1 MTDRL
6 NGVSFMD
13 KHIFGFLKMSH
24 AKPALAL
31 TPVPGRR
38 RLVVEAA
45 KEMEERG
52 YAGLY
57 CPSTLGGMS
66 LVEALAWNTQSM
78 PFGITVAP
86 IYARVPEDY
95 SETSACIHEISEGR
109 FRLGVGVSHGPTQKR
124 FRTPVGKPISDM
136 RDFVVRYKEWMGAG
150 DPAPLTLAGMRP
162 RMIKLAGEMA
172 DGLVFANAALSQ
184 ASKSLALLPADKL
197 KNDEF
202 FIGCMT
208 PTCISDDV
216 EAAKAV
222 HKRTLARYVQLP
234 YYREYWRESGYEE
247 EMAEIDKLVDTGETA
262 AIFDKLSDRW
272 LDDVTL
278 FGPAN
283 RVLEKLEAWREVGIK
298 TPILVPS
305 SASGNQL
312 KAVQEIF
319 QIFG

>member
-1 MTDRL
+1 
-6 NGVSFMD
+6 
-13 KHIFGFLKMSH
+13 MSDP
-24 AKPALAL
+24 KPALAL

-45 KEMEERG
+45 QAMEAKG

-66 LVEALAWNTQSM
+66 LVEALAWNTKTM

-95 SETSACIHEISEGR
+95 AESAACIAEISGGR
-109 FRLGVGVSHGPTQKR
+109 FRLGVGVSHGPTQER
-124 FRTPVGKPISDM
+124 FQVAVGKPIADM
-136 RDFVVRYKEWMGAG
+136 RAFVGRYKEWTGAG
-150 DPAPLTLAGMRP
+150 DPAPITLAGMRP
-162 RMIKLAGEMA
+162 RMIKLASEVA
-172 DGLVFANAALSQ
+172 DGLVFANAALSK
-184 ASKSLALLPADKL
+184 AAESLQILTEAQRRDDA
-197 KNDEF
+197 F

-208 PTCISDDV
+208 PTCISEDI

-234 YYREYWRESGYEE
+234 YYRAYWRENGYEE
-247 EMAEIDKLVDTGETA
+247 EMAEIDRLIDSGETA
-262 AIFDKLSDRW
+262 GIAGRLSDRW

-278 FGPAN
+278 FGSAS
-283 RVLEKLEAWREVGIK
+283 RVRERVEAWRDTGVK

-305 SASGNQL
+305 SAAGNQL

-319 QIFG
+319 AAFD

>member
-1 MTDRL
+1 
-6 NGVSFMD
+6 
-13 KHIFGFLKMSH
+13 MSDQ
-24 AKPALAL
+24 KPALAL

-38 RLVVEAA
+38 RAVVEAA
-45 KEMEERG
+45 QDMEKRG

-66 LVEALAWNTQSM
+66 LVEALAWQTREM

-95 SETSACIHEISEGR
+95 SETAACLHEVSGGR

-124 FRTPVGKPISDM
+124 FQVPVGKPIADM
-136 RDFVVRYKEWMGAG
+136 RAFVGRYKDWTGAG
-150 DPAPLTLAGMRP
+150 EPAPITLAGMRP
-162 RMIKLAGEMA
+162 RMIKLAGEIA
-172 DGLVFANAALSQ
+172 DGLVFANAAMTKAPESV
-184 ASKSLALLPADKL
+184 ALLPAEKRSDP
-197 KNDEF
+197 NF

-222 HKRTLARYVQLP
+222 HKRTLSRYVQLP
-234 YYREYWRESGYEE
+234 YYRAYWAESGYAE
-247 EMAEIDKLVDTGETA
+247 EMGEIDRLIASGDTGSISER
-262 AIFDKLSDRW
+262 LSDKW

-278 FGPAN
+278 FGSAS
-283 RVLEKLEAWREVGIK
+283 RVRERTEAWRETGVK

-305 SASGNQL
+305 SAAGNQL
-312 KAVQEIF
+312 KAVEEIF
-319 QIFG
+319 AAFD

>member
-1 MTDRL
+1 
-6 NGVSFMD
+6 
-13 KHIFGFLKMSH
+13 MSDL
-24 AKPALAL
+24 KPALAL

-45 KEMEERG
+45 QEMEARG

-66 LVEALAWNTQSM
+66 LVEALAWKTERM

-95 SETSACIHEISEGR
+95 SETAACINEISGGR

-124 FRTPVGKPISDM
+124 LQVPVGKPIGDM
-136 RDFVVRYKEWMGAG
+136 RQFVERYKGWNGAG
-150 DPAPLTLAGMRP
+150 DPAPITLAGMRP
-162 RMIKLAGEMA
+162 QMIRLAGEIA

-184 ASKSLALLPADKL
+184 AAKSVALLPEAART
-197 KNDEF
+197 NDDF
-202 FIGCMT
+202 FIGSMT
-208 PTCISDDV
+208 PTCISDDI

-222 HKRTLARYVQLP
+222 HKRTLSRYVLLP
-234 YYREYWRESGYEE
+234 YYRNYWRESGYEE
-247 EMAEIDKLVDTGETA
+247 EMAEIDRMIEAGETA
-262 AIFDKLSDRW
+262 AISGRLSDKW

-278 FGPAN
+278 FGSVA
-283 RVLEKLEAWREVGIK
+283 RVRERVEAWRETGVK

-305 SASGNQL
+305 STAGNQL

-319 QIFG
+319 AAFG

>member
-1 MTDRL
+1 
-6 NGVSFMD
+6 
-13 KHIFGFLKMSH
+13 MSH

-38 RLVVEAA
+38 RLVIEAA
-45 KEMEERG
+45 KEMEQRG

-66 LVEALAWNTQSM
+66 LVEALAWQTNTM

-95 SETSACIHEISEGR
+95 SETAACINEIANGR

-124 FRTPVGKPISDM
+124 FRTQVGKPISDM
-136 RDFVVRYKEWMGAG
+136 KDFVTRYKDWTGAG

-162 RMIKLAGEMA
+162 RMIKLAGEVA
-172 DGLVFANAALSQ
+172 DGLVFANAAMSQ
-184 ASKSLALLPADKL
+184 AAKSLALLPSDKL
-197 KNDEF
+197 SDKNF

-208 PTCISDDV
+208 PTCISDDI
-216 EAAKAV
+216 EAAKEV
-222 HKRTLARYVQLP
+222 HKRTLSRYVQLP

-247 EMAEIDKLVDTGETA
+247 EMGEIDRLIETGETA
-262 AIFDKLSDRW
+262 AISEKLSDRW

-278 FGPAN
+278 FGSAS
-283 RVLEKLEAWREVGIK
+283 RVLERLEMWRETGIK

-319 QIFG
+319 EIFD